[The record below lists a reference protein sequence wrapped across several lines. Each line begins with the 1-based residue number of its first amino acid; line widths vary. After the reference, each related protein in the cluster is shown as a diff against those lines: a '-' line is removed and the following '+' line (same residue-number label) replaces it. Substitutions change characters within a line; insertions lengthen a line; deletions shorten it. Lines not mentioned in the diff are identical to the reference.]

1 MQNTGSILDVKNLSV
16 AFETPEGTVQAVNG
30 VNLSVSPGECLGI
43 VGESGSGKS
52 QTFLAVFGLLAD
64 NAKTH
69 GSVTFE
75 GEEIL
80 NAPVTQLNRLRGDKM
95 SMIFQDSIT
104 GLTPH
109 MKVGQQMSEV
119 LTEHRGLSQQDAN
132 KQALEIMEVVQI
144 PQADRRFHMYPHEFS
159 GGMRQRIMIAQA
171 LLCRPSL
178 LVADEPT
185 TALDVTVQASIISLF
200 RKLKEHTQSSIV
212 IITHDLGV
220 IAGLSDRVAVMY
232 GGRLVETA
240 PVETIFERPC
250 HPYTQGLI
258 ASMPRVDLDVTD
270 ELPTIPGQPPDLLRL
285 PPGCVFSE
293 RCSYAMEKCRGP
305 IPSMRGIGHKHDV
318 ACYREEFS

>member
-1 MQNTGSILDVKNLSV
+1 MQTTRPLLEIRDLSV
-16 AFETPEGTVQAVNG
+16 RFDTPEGAVRAVNG
-30 VNLSVSPGECLGI
+30 VSLDISPGECLGI

-64 NAKTH
+64 NAKAS
-69 GSVTFE
+69 GSVRID

-80 NAPVTQLNRLRGDKM
+80 NAPPSQLNRLRGDKM

-109 MKVGQQMSEV
+109 MKVGQQMAEV

-185 TALDVTVQASIISLF
+185 TALDVTVQASIISLI
-200 RKLKEHTQSSIV
+200 RKLKEHTQSAIV
-212 IITHDLGV
+212 IVTHDLGV

-240 PVETIFERPC
+240 PVDTLFAEPY
-250 HPYTQGLI
+250 HPYTQGLMD
-258 ASMPRVDLDVTD
+258 SMPRIDLEVPD
-270 ELPTIPGQPPDLLRL
+270 ELATIPGQPPDLMRL

-293 RCSYAMEKCRGP
+293 RCRHAQDKCRES
-305 IPSMRGIGHKHDV
+305 IPDIRTIDRGHEA
-318 ACYREEFS
+318 ACIREGFK

>member
-1 MQNTGSILDVKNLSV
+1 MPTTTSLLDIKDLSV
-16 AFETPEGTVQAVNG
+16 GFDTPEGTVQAVNG
-30 VNLSVSPGECLGI
+30 VNLSIAPGECVGI

-52 QTFLAVFGLLAD
+52 QTFLAIFGLLAD
-64 NAKTH
+64 NAKTK

-80 NAPVTQLNRLRGDKM
+80 NAPVSELNRLRGDRM

-119 LTEHRGLSQQDAN
+119 LTEHRGLSQQEAN

-240 PVETIFERPC
+240 PVQTLFDEPF
-250 HPYTQGLI
+250 HPYTRGLI
-258 ASMPRVDLDVTD
+258 DSMPRIDLDVD
-270 ELPTIPGQPPDLLRL
+270 GELPTIPGQPPDLLRL
-285 PPGCVFSE
+285 PSGCVFSE
-293 RCSYAMEKCRGP
+293 RCAHSMDRCRSEVP
-305 IPSMRGIGHKHDV
+305 TIRELTAGHES
-318 ACYREEFS
+318 ACHREDAA